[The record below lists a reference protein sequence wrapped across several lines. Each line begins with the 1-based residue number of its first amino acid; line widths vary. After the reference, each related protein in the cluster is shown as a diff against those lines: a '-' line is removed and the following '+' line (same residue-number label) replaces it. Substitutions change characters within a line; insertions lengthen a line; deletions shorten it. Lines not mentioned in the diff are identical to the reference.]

1 MTDLALIS
9 EHLDYVF
16 LLFIRVSGILLSS
29 PIFGRKTMPNLAK
42 IGFCGVLTVVFL
54 ASVPAPQTYPVY
66 GTLLAYVLICL
77 RELLFGAAMGFV
89 LTTMFNV
96 AMTAGSMIDY
106 QIGFSMA
113 NIYDPENNAQT
124 PLTGNFLNI
133 MLLITFFLMDGHLK
147 LIEVLYRTLTVVPV
161 GTAMAA
167 PDILWAAAEVM
178 SRAFIISVM
187 VAMPVMA
194 AGIMTEVALGV
205 MIKTV
210 PQMNMFV
217 VGIPLKIIIGLIAML
232 LTLTAFADST
242 KGLFT
247 EAFNYIG
254 VMFDFI
260 TGAAG

>member
-1 MTDLALIS
+1 MTDLSVIS

-16 LLFIRVSGILLSS
+16 LLFIRVSGIMIGS
-29 PIFGRKTMPNLAK
+29 PVFGRKTLPNPAK
-42 IGFCGVLTVVFL
+42 IGFCGVLTVVFI
-54 ASVPAPQTYPVY
+54 ACVPAPQAYPVY
-66 GTLLAYVLICL
+66 LNLLDYAMVCL

-89 LTTMFNV
+89 LTTMFNI

-124 PLTGNFLNI
+124 PLSGNFLNI
-133 MLLITFFLMDGHLK
+133 MLLVAFFLMDGHLK
-147 LIEVLYRTLTVVPV
+147 LIEVLYRTLTAVPV

-178 SRAFIISVM
+178 SRAFMLSVM

-217 VGIPLKIIIGLIAML
+217 IGIPLKIIIGLVAML
-232 LTLTAFADST
+232 LTLTAFADCT
-242 KGLFT
+242 KWIFT
-247 EAFNYIG
+247 KAFDYIG
-254 VMFDFI
+254 VMFEYL
-260 TGAAG
+260 TGAA